1 MKDIFT
7 RIFRNGS
14 KTYFYSSLFFPPGI
28 REDVFKLYS
37 FVRVADDFVDTI
49 PQKSE
54 EFYAFRERY
63 MRGMEGEATGDVIV
77 DSFVELSERK
87 GFEPGWV
94 DAFLAS
100 MEADLHTRVYPTI
113 KRLRTYL
120 YGSAEVVGLMMAKTI
135 GLPAES
141 YGSARHL
148 GRAMQYV
155 NFIRDIAED
164 LSLGR
169 TYFPQNELRE
179 NELESLEYDYVYE
192 NPSGFRGFMH
202 TQLGRYINW
211 QIESEKGFDYIPKR
225 YLIPIKTASEMY
237 KWTARVIWNNPFI
250 VYALKVK
257 PSITRIVSQ
266 IGYNALFA

>member
-1 MKDIFT
+1 MNDIFT

-14 KTYFYSSLFFPPGI
+14 KTYFYSSLFFPPGV

-63 MRGMEGEATGDVIV
+63 KRGMEGEATGDIVV

-141 YGSARHL
+141 YKSARHL

-155 NFIRDIAED
+155 NFIRDISED
-164 LSLGR
+164 LALGR
-169 TYFPQNELRE
+169 SYFPTKDMEEHGLV
-179 NELESLEYDYVYE
+179 SLQPEYTSR
-192 NPSGFRGFMH
+192 NPSGFGRFVGRQLDRYLEWQREGEQGF
-202 TQLGRYINW
+202 G
-211 QIESEKGFDYIPKR
+211 YIPKR
-225 YLIPIKTASEMY
+225 FLIPIKTASEMY
-237 KWTARVIWNNPFI
+237 KWTAEVIRRNPMI

-257 PSITRIVSQ
+257 PSVPRVVSR

>member
-1 MKDIFT
+1 LNDVFT

-14 KTYFYSSLFFPPGI
+14 KTYFYSSIFFPPGV

-37 FVRVADDFVDTI
+37 FVRVADDFVDTV
-49 PQKSE
+49 PQRRE
-54 EFYAFRERY
+54 EFYAFRDRY
-63 MRGMEGEATGDVIV
+63 GRATEGEATGDVVV
-77 DSFVELSERK
+77 DSFAELSERK

-100 MEADLHTRVYPTI
+100 MEADLHTRVYPSI

-120 YGSAEVVGLMMAKTI
+120 YGSAEVVGLMMARII
-135 GLPAES
+135 GLPSES
-141 YGSARHL
+141 HESARHL

-164 LSLGR
+164 LHLGR
-169 TYFPQNELRE
+169 TYFPQDELRE
-179 NELESLEYDYVYE
+179 NDLESLEYGHVSE
-192 NPSGFRGFMH
+192 NPSGFRSFLH
-202 TQLGRYINW
+202 TQLGRYMGW
-211 QIESEKGFDYIPKR
+211 QRESERGFCYIPKR
-225 YLIPIKTASEMY
+225 YLIPIRTASEMY
-237 KWTARVIWNNPFI
+237 KWTARVIWSNPFI

-257 PSITRIVSQ
+257 PSTSRIVSQ

>member
-1 MKDIFT
+1 MNETFT
-7 RIFRNGS
+7 RIFRSGS
-14 KTYFYSSLFFPPGI
+14 KTYFYSSVFFPPRV

-49 PQKSE
+49 PQKRN
-54 EFYAFRERY
+54 EFYAFKERY
-63 MRGMEGEATGDVIV
+63 EKAMEGEATGDVVV
-77 DSFVELSERK
+77 DSFVELSDRK
-87 GFEPGWV
+87 GFEPDWV

-100 MEADLHTRVYPTI
+100 MESDLHTRVYPTI

-120 YGSAEVVGLMMAKTI
+120 YGSAEVVGLMMARVI
-135 GLPAES
+135 GLPQES

-179 NELESLEYDYVYE
+179 NELESLEYHDASE
-192 NPSGFRGFMH
+192 NPSGFTGFMH
-202 TQLGRYINW
+202 TQLRRYMSW
-211 QIESEKGFDYIPKR
+211 QRESEKGFDYIPKR

-237 KWTARVIWNNPFI
+237 KWTARVIWYNPFI

-257 PSITRIVSQ
+257 PSISRIISQ
-266 IGYNALFA
+266 IGYNTVFL